1 MILLDVRLY
10 LIHGGAGEATEAPS
24 VHHLVRKVRALN
36 KVVVF
41 AAMICFGFPA
51 LAAGVDSRAF
61 TCPSLQAL
69 IAQYRFVFI
78 GNPDFQD
85 FVVSNSSV
93 CSGPDIIEPR
103 TVPTI
108 DNPQCLVNYCRRRG
122 DFTGGGGG

>member
-1 MILLDVRLY
+1 MVC
-10 LIHGGAGEATEAPS
+10 
-24 VHHLVRKVRALN
+24 
-36 KVVVF
+36 F
-41 AAMICFGFPA
+41 AFPA

-61 TCPSLQAL
+61 TCPALQAL

-78 GNPDFQD
+78 GDPDFQD

-103 TVPTI
+103 TVPTS